1 LAKKKAVISLRTQD
15 IMFTLEKSLYK
26 VLQYNPNNMTLH
38 VSIEDADGKR
48 EMKDF
53 PFAHAPKEIK
63 KLIKPN

>member
-1 LAKKKAVISLRTQD
+1 
-15 IMFTLEKSLYK
+15 MFTLEKSLYK

-38 VSIEDADGKR
+38 VSIEDDDGKR